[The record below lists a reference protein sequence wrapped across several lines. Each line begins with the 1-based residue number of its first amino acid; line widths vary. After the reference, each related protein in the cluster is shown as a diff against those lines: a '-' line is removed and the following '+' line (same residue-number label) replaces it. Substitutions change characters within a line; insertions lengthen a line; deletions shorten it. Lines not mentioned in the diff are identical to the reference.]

1 MRICGAVLAVFYAG
15 LMLFAVYKG
24 NLKSASSALIV
35 IGCLLVLLYT
45 FLNTIR
51 SQNFILIMIL
61 GMLNISAGT
70 LMNGFQQNNIHI
82 HHHVI
87 RFIVEIII
95 TVLCW
100 AG

>member
-1 MRICGAVLAVFYAG
+1 MRICGAVLAIFYVV

-24 NLKSASSALIV
+24 NLKSTSCALII

-45 FLNTIR
+45 FLNIIWR
-51 SQNFILIMIL
+51 KNFILIMIL

-70 LMNGFQQNNIHI
+70 LLNGFQQNNIHI

-87 RFIVEIII
+87 RFIVEMII
-95 TVLCW
+95 TVICW

>member
-1 MRICGAVLAVFYAG
+1 MRICGVVLAVFYAG

-24 NLKSASSALIV
+24 NLKSLSSALIV

-61 GMLNISAGT
+61 GMLNISSGT

>member
-1 MRICGAVLAVFYAG
+1 MRICGMVLAIFYAG

-35 IGCLLVLLYT
+35 IGCLSVLLYT
-45 FLNTIR
+45 FLNIIWR
-51 SQNFILIMIL
+51 KNFILIMIL

-82 HHHVI
+82 HHHII
-87 RFIVEIII
+87 RLVVEIII
-95 TVLCW
+95 IVLCW
-100 AG
+100 VG

>member
-24 NLKSASSALIV
+24 NLKSASSALII

-51 SQNFILIMIL
+51 RQNFILIMIL

-87 RFIVEIII
+87 RLIVEIII